1 MMAECYCRAED
12 DSPRLVRPAEGLDHG
27 RVLKPPAFYGISK
40 HSEAILMDIEKA
52 RQPHR
57 SPHSNLTSSRGA
69 PNDVERLK
77 IFKSQPAGST
87 TNGSVG
93 LVGGAPLQTLLDA
106 VEDQCINLVNMLGIV
121 HCMSASFTDAA
132 EGVAPEISAAF
143 DLLEHEI
150 QRVVA
155 GLKTA
160 SLRNPP

>member
-1 MMAECYCRAED
+1 
-12 DSPRLVRPAEGLDHG
+12 
-27 RVLKPPAFYGISK
+27 
-40 HSEAILMDIEKA
+40 MDIEKA